1 MKNPKP
7 IEDIVKIILLF
18 LSFFIISCSPPDEIN
33 IQQKNSINPT
43 NPALI
48 PFGFHGVFDPLYLPQ
63 AQNMI
68 ITGSTI
74 ELHCEGNQDGLK
86 NVYYYNINNKKVHFD
101 STIITI
107 TEKNLV
113 IVISKIVNSQD
124 LYVTIK
130 KPNESILLGEFLK
143 QN

>member
-1 MKNPKP
+1 MEENTKP
-7 IEDIVKIILLF
+7 IEDIVKTILLF
-18 LSFFIISCSPPDEIN
+18 LSFFLISCSPPDEIN

-48 PFGFHGVFDPLYLPQ
+48 PFGFHGYFDPLYLPQ

-74 ELHCEGNQDGLK
+74 ELHLEGNQDGLK
-86 NVYYYNINNKKVHFD
+86 NVYKYNIYKHKMHFD
-101 STIITI
+101 GTIITI
-107 TEKNLV
+107 TDKHFVVL
-113 IVISKIVNSQD
+113 ISKIVNSQD

-130 KPNESILLGEFLK
+130 KPSESILLGEFLK
-143 QN
+143 Q